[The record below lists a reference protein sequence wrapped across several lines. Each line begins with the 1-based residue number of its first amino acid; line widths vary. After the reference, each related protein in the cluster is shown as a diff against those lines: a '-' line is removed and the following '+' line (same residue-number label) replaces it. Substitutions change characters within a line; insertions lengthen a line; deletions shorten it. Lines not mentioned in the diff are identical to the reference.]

1 MQAVL
6 KAFVRLGLR
15 VMFKPWLGSSLPL
28 SAQRR
33 WAAVLGRSTRRPK
46 GVDQQ
51 ELWVGEVPMLRMR
64 SDAAGLVGPTELA
77 ERDAILFVHGGCFVA
92 GGGSTYHGFAAW
104 IAEITGADVYV
115 LDYRLA
121 PEHPYPAPVD
131 DLFEAYRSI
140 LELGHSAKRTAIV
153 GDSAGGALAVST
165 ALALPEMGLVSP
177 AALVLIS
184 PFLDLSLSG
193 SSVALNARRD
203 PMLSIRF
210 AEMGA
215 RAHAGGMRLTDP
227 QVSPLFAD
235 LRRLPPTLIQ
245 VGSDEILLDDSTRFA
260 DRAWASGVEVELQ
273 RFDGWWHDFQ
283 AFAGYLRG
291 SREALEAVAAFLG
304 RRLD

>member
-6 KAFVRLGLR
+6 KALIRLGLR
-15 VMFKPWLGSSLPL
+15 ITFKPWMGSSLPV

-33 WAAVLGRSTRRPK
+33 LAASLARSTGRPR
-46 GVDQQ
+46 GVEQQ
-51 ELWVGEVPMLRMR
+51 ELWVGGVPMLRMR
-64 SDAAGLVGPTELA
+64 SGAEGLVGPTELA
-77 ERDAILFVHGGCFVA
+77 GRDAILFVHGGCFIA
-92 GGGSTYHGFAAW
+92 GGGSTYHGFAAR
-104 IAEITGADVYV
+104 IAAATGADVYV

-131 DLFEAYRSI
+131 DLFEAYRAV
-140 LELGHSAKRTAIV
+140 LGLGHSAKRTAIV

-165 ALALPEMGLVSP
+165 ALALPEMGLASP

-184 PFLDLSLSG
+184 PYLDLSLSG
-193 SSVALNARRD
+193 ASVAMNARRD

-215 RAHAGGMRLTDP
+215 RAHAGGTRLTDP

-235 LRRLPPTLIQ
+235 LRTLPPTLVQ
-245 VGSDEILLDDSTRFA
+245 VGTDEILLDDSTRFA

-291 SREALEAVAAFLG
+291 SREALEAVAAFLR
-304 RRLD
+304 RRLG